1 MITMQA
7 SQFHVPGPIN
17 EPILGYLVN
26 SPERIALKAE
36 LAKIEQE
43 IVDIPCIIGGK
54 EIRTG
59 QIFEVKMPHDHQ
71 HVLAKV
77 HLAGTEEVKLAVA
90 EALKAKRDWESLPWF
105 ERAKIFLKAADLLA
119 GPWRAKINAATMH
132 GQSKNAYQAEI
143 DSACELIDFFRFNAH
158 FYENIVREQPF
169 SGVGV
174 HNSSDYRPLEGFIFA
189 VTPFNFT
196 AIAGNLPAAPAML
209 GNTVVWKP
217 SETQSLAAY
226 RTMQLLQEAGLP
238 PGVINFIPAKGPVA
252 GDVALN
258 HPELAGVHF
267 TGSSATFN
275 HIYKTI
281 GNQVEKYNTYP
292 RIVGETGGKDFVFAH
307 PSADLDVLRVAL
319 IRGSFEYQGQKCSA
333 ASRAYVPAS
342 LWSKLQSKLV
352 EEIDSLKMGDVRDFR
367 NLINAVIDE
376 RSFQRISGYLDYA
389 KSEPKIKVLSGGE
402 ADGTKGY
409 FVKPTLLQA
418 MDPKVRTMSEEIF
431 GPVLSLYV
439 YEDSRL
445 SETLKIADETSPY
458 ALTGAIITQDRT
470 AMIRM
475 MNEFRHSAGNFY
487 VNDKPTGAVVGQ
499 QPFGGARRSGTNDKA
514 GSAMNLMR
522 FLSVRTI
529 KENFVPP
536 KQVLY
541 PYMNES

>member
-1 MITMQA
+1 
-7 SQFHVPGPIN
+7 
-17 EPILGYLVN
+17 
-26 SPERIALKAE
+26 
-36 LAKIEQE
+36 
-43 IVDIPCIIGGK
+43 
-54 EIRTG
+54 
-59 QIFEVKMPHDHQ
+59 
-71 HVLAKV
+71 
-77 HLAGTEEVKLAVA
+77 
-90 EALKAKRDWESLPWF
+90 
-105 ERAKIFLKAADLLA
+105 
-119 GPWRAKINAATMH
+119 
-132 GQSKNAYQAEI
+132 
-143 DSACELIDFFRFNAH
+143 
-158 FYENIVREQPF
+158 
-169 SGVGV
+169 
-174 HNSSDYRPLEGFIFA
+174 
-189 VTPFNFT
+189 
-196 AIAGNLPAAPAML
+196 
-209 GNTVVWKP
+209 
-217 SETQSLAAY
+217 
-226 RTMQLLQEAGLP
+226 
-238 PGVINFIPAKGPVA
+238 VINFIPAKGPVA
-252 GDVALN
+252 GDVAVN